1 MERLRKRL
9 EGCLHAVRA
18 RLRPPADRQ
27 GGHTRVLAADPYGFE
42 VAHRRLAWMLRLSVA
57 TNIGLLVLA
66 VVLVNTVSSMMPLKR
81 TEVALVRS
89 FGPEDRLY
97 RIEPVSEDVDG
108 FELLLE
114 SQARRWVR
122 LVLEIDSVTQE
133 ERHREAS
140 FMTDRRLW
148 RRLRTEHLDTQE
160 VAQALQDGLVRTITP
175 ETTTHIEGVNAD
187 LKVVVDFTRTDTM
200 GGVVV
205 ATRPL
210 RAYLAMETR
219 PRSVRPEDRYTNPL
233 GITVTDFV
241 LKERPS

>member
-1 MERLRKRL
+1 MDGLIHGLKQRLQ
-9 EGCLHAVRA
+9 AVRV
-18 RLRPPADRQ
+18 RLRPAAD
-27 GGHTRVLAADPYGFE
+27 GSGHSRVLASDPYRFE
-42 VAHRRLAWMLRLSVA
+42 VAHRRLAWMLRLSAA

-66 VVLVNTVSSMMPLKR
+66 VVLVNTVSAMMPLRK
-81 TEVALVRS
+81 TEIALVRS

-114 SQARRWVR
+114 STARRWVR

-148 RRLRTEHLDTQE
+148 RRLRSEHLDTQE
-160 VAQALQDGLVRTITP
+160 VGQALQDGLVRTVIP
-175 ETTTHIEGVNAD
+175 DTTTHIEGVNND
-187 LKVVVDFTRTDTM
+187 LKVVVDFTRTDTV
-200 GGVVV
+200 GGVVI
-205 ATRPL
+205 ATRSL

-219 PRSVRPEDRYTNPL
+219 PTSVRPEDRYANPL

-241 LKERPS
+241 LKERQT